1 MSLAQQFCTF
11 RVGEHLCGIAVLDV
25 QEILLQ
31 RELTQVPLAP
41 PAVKGLMSLRGEV
54 VAAIDLRMR
63 LGLAEQ
69 DADDAAHVI
78 VRIDEEATSLLVD
91 AVEDVITVS
100 AESFETPPQ
109 TLTGMARDAIVGVH
123 KLDHRLLLVLDA
135 RRIVHIEEGSNGRE
149 KEEA

>member
-31 RELTQVPLAP
+31 RELTPVPLAP